1 MVFPEETQEHQLFVK
16 SRLVHTLI
24 CISVALAGLGS
35 PGSLRAC
42 SVCFGEQGSP
52 MALGLVWGI
61 GALLLVVLAVLG
73 GISAFF
79 IHMARRSRL
88 IREGVGGLAAEV
100 APASRN

>member
-1 MVFPEETQEHQLFVK
+1 MRSIHTFLWVMLA
-16 SRLVHTLI
+16 LV
-24 CISVALAGLGS
+24 GLGS

-61 GALLLVVLAVLG
+61 GALLLVVLGVLG

-79 IHMARRSRL
+79 IHVARRSRL
-88 IREGVGGLAAEV
+88 IHDNAEGAVPSASGG
-100 APASRN
+100 SHS